1 MYFGSRCKFLRPEKL
16 QKFLANRGYG
26 SRRQV
31 EQWISDGRVRL
42 NNSVAKIGDRVS
54 INDSIFLDNK
64 KVRSRELVET
74 HIIVYNKPEGLVS
87 TTKDTRGRP
96 LVFDNL
102 PPLKR
107 GKWISVGRLDI
118 NTSGLMLFTTNG
130 ELANRLMHPKYSI
143 DRKYLVRVY
152 GKVEKKNIEAL
163 KKGILIGDE
172 YSRFKSIEFK
182 NEVLKDQVRLNNWFQ
197 VTLGSGKNREVRSL
211 WESQGFEVSRLKR
224 ISYGPVILPSFVR
237 PGNYSYLSEKEV
249 AQLANL
255 VNLNIALRNDLTLQK
270 KSQRNERRLRSK
282 GSKVKVR

>member
-1 MYFGSRCKFLRPEKL
+1 MDEKL

-26 SRRQV
+26 SRRQI

-54 INDSIFLDNK
+54 IHDSIFLDNK

-172 YSRFKSIEFK
+172 YSRFKNIEYK

-237 PGNYSYLSEKEV
+237 PGNYTYLSEKEV

-270 KSQRNERRLRSK
+270 KSQRNERRLRSN

>member
-1 MYFGSRCKFLRPEKL
+1 MDEKL

-26 SRRQV
+26 SRRQI

-87 TTKDTRGRP
+87 TTKDTKGRP

-163 KKGILIGDE
+163 KKGILIGNE
-172 YSRFKSIEFK
+172 YSRFKNVEYK

-237 PGNYSYLSEKEV
+237 PGNYTYLSEKEV

>member
-1 MYFGSRCKFLRPEKL
+1 MDEKL

-26 SRRQV
+26 SRRQI

-87 TTKDTRGRP
+87 TTKDKRGRP

-172 YSRFKSIEFK
+172 YSRFKNIEYK

-237 PGNYSYLSEKEV
+237 PGNYTYLSEKEV

-255 VNLNIALRNDLTLQK
+255 VNLNIDFRNDITLQK

>member
-1 MYFGSRCKFLRPEKL
+1 MDEKL

-130 ELANRLMHPKYSI
+130 ELANRLMHPRYSI

-172 YSRFKSIEFK
+172 YSRFKNIEYK
-182 NEVLKDQVRLNNWFQ
+182 NEVLNDQVRLNNWFQ

>member
-1 MYFGSRCKFLRPEKL
+1 MDEKL

-26 SRRQV
+26 SRRQI

-64 KVRSRELVET
+64 KVQSRELVET

-237 PGNYSYLSEKEV
+237 PGNYTYLSEKEV

>member
-1 MYFGSRCKFLRPEKL
+1 MDEKL

-26 SRRQV
+26 SRRQI

-224 ISYGPVILPSFVR
+224 ISYGSVILPSFVR

>member
-1 MYFGSRCKFLRPEKL
+1 MDEKL

-64 KVRSRELVET
+64 KVRSRDLVET

-237 PGNYSYLSEKEV
+237 PGNYTYLSEKEV

>member
-1 MYFGSRCKFLRPEKL
+1 MDEKL

-172 YSRFKSIEFK
+172 YSRFKNIEYK

-255 VNLNIALRNDLTLQK
+255 VNLNITLRNDLTLQK

>member
-1 MYFGSRCKFLRPEKL
+1 MDEKL

-102 PPLKR
+102 PLLKR

-172 YSRFKSIEFK
+172 YSRFKNIEYK

>member
-1 MYFGSRCKFLRPEKL
+1 MDEKL

-26 SRRQV
+26 SRRQI

-64 KVRSRELVET
+64 KVRSRDLVET

-130 ELANRLMHPKYSI
+130 ELANRLMHPRYSI

-237 PGNYSYLSEKEV
+237 PGNYTYLSEKEV

-255 VNLNIALRNDLTLQK
+255 VNLTIALRNDLTLQK

-282 GSKVKVR
+282 GSTVKVR

>member
-1 MYFGSRCKFLRPEKL
+1 MDEKL

-172 YSRFKSIEFK
+172 YSRFKNIEYK

-197 VTLGSGKNREVRSL
+197 VTLDSGKNREVRSL

-237 PGNYSYLSEKEV
+237 PGNYTYLSEKEV
-249 AQLANL
+249 AQLTNL
-255 VNLNIALRNDLTLQK
+255 VNLNIDLRNDLTLQK

>member
-1 MYFGSRCKFLRPEKL
+1 MDEKL

-87 TTKDTRGRP
+87 TTKDTGGRP

-172 YSRFKSIEFK
+172 YSRFKNIEYK

-197 VTLGSGKNREVRSL
+197 VTLVSGKNREVRSL

-282 GSKVKVR
+282 GSKVKVK

>member
-1 MYFGSRCKFLRPEKL
+1 MDEKL

-26 SRRQV
+26 SRRQI

-64 KVRSRELVET
+64 KVRSRDLVET

>member
-1 MYFGSRCKFLRPEKL
+1 MDEKL

-172 YSRFKSIEFK
+172 YSRFKNIEYK

-237 PGNYSYLSEKEV
+237 PGNYTYLSEKEV
-249 AQLANL
+249 AQLTKL

>member
-1 MYFGSRCKFLRPEKL
+1 MDEKL

-26 SRRQV
+26 SRRQI

-172 YSRFKSIEFK
+172 YSRFKSIEYK

-237 PGNYSYLSEKEV
+237 PGNYTYLPEKEV

>member
-1 MYFGSRCKFLRPEKL
+1 MDEKL

-237 PGNYSYLSEKEV
+237 PGNYTYLSEKEV
-249 AQLANL
+249 VQLANL

>member
-1 MYFGSRCKFLRPEKL
+1 MDEKL

-87 TTKDTRGRP
+87 TRKDTIGRP

-130 ELANRLMHPKYSI
+130 ELANRLMHPRYSI

-172 YSRFKSIEFK
+172 YSKFKNIEYK

-237 PGNYSYLSEKEV
+237 PGNYTYLSEKEV

>member
-1 MYFGSRCKFLRPEKL
+1 MDEKL

-26 SRRQV
+26 SRRQI

>member
-1 MYFGSRCKFLRPEKL
+1 MDEKL

-237 PGNYSYLSEKEV
+237 PGNYSYLLEKEV

-270 KSQRNERRLRSK
+270 KSQRNEGRLRSK

>member
-1 MYFGSRCKFLRPEKL
+1 MDEKL

-74 HIIVYNKPEGLVS
+74 HIIVYNKPEGLIS

-172 YSRFKSIEFK
+172 YSRFKNIEYK

-282 GSKVKVR
+282 GSKVKVK

>member
-1 MYFGSRCKFLRPEKL
+1 MDEKL

-26 SRRQV
+26 SRRQI

-163 KKGILIGDE
+163 KKGILIGDD

-197 VTLGSGKNREVRSL
+197 VTLGSGKNREVRIL

-249 AQLANL
+249 TQLANL

-270 KSQRNERRLRSK
+270 KSQRTERRLRSK
-282 GSKVKVR
+282 GSTVKVR

>member
-1 MYFGSRCKFLRPEKL
+1 MDEKL

-182 NEVLKDQVRLNNWFQ
+182 NEVLEDQVRLNNWFQ

>member
-1 MYFGSRCKFLRPEKL
+1 MDEKL

-172 YSRFKSIEFK
+172 YSRFKNIEYK

-224 ISYGPVILPSFVR
+224 ISYGPVILQSFVR

>member
-1 MYFGSRCKFLRPEKL
+1 MDEKL

-74 HIIVYNKPEGLVS
+74 HIIIYNKPEGLVS
-87 TTKDTRGRP
+87 TTKDTKGRP

-172 YSRFKSIEFK
+172 YSRFKNIEYK

>member
-1 MYFGSRCKFLRPEKL
+1 MDEKL

-26 SRRQV
+26 SRRQI

-249 AQLANL
+249 AQLTNL

>member
-1 MYFGSRCKFLRPEKL
+1 MDEKL

-255 VNLNIALRNDLTLQK
+255 VNLNIALRSDLTLQK

>member
-1 MYFGSRCKFLRPEKL
+1 MDEKL

-237 PGNYSYLSEKEV
+237 PGNYTYLSEKEV
-249 AQLANL
+249 AQLTNL

>member
-1 MYFGSRCKFLRPEKL
+1 MDEKL

-26 SRRQV
+26 SRRQI

-172 YSRFKSIEFK
+172 YSRFKSIEYK

>member
-1 MYFGSRCKFLRPEKL
+1 MDEKL

-130 ELANRLMHPKYSI
+130 ELANRLMHPRYSI

-172 YSRFKSIEFK
+172 YSRFKNIEYK

-237 PGNYSYLSEKEV
+237 PGNYTYLSEKEV

>member
-1 MYFGSRCKFLRPEKL
+1 MDEKL

-26 SRRQV
+26 SRRQI

-130 ELANRLMHPKYSI
+130 ELANRLMHPKYRI

-172 YSRFKSIEFK
+172 YSRFKNIEYK

>member
-1 MYFGSRCKFLRPEKL
+1 MDEKL

-74 HIIVYNKPEGLVS
+74 RIIVYNKPEGLVS

-182 NEVLKDQVRLNNWFQ
+182 NEVLKDQLRLNNWFQ

>member
-1 MYFGSRCKFLRPEKL
+1 MDEKL

-96 LVFDNL
+96 HVFDNL

>member
-1 MYFGSRCKFLRPEKL
+1 MDEKL

-26 SRRQV
+26 SRRQI

-237 PGNYSYLSEKEV
+237 PGNYTYLSEKEV

-255 VNLNIALRNDLTLQK
+255 VNLNIDLRNDLTLQK

>member
-1 MYFGSRCKFLRPEKL
+1 MDEKL

-237 PGNYSYLSEKEV
+237 PGNYTYLSEKEV
-249 AQLANL
+249 AQLANS

>member
-1 MYFGSRCKFLRPEKL
+1 MDEKL

-26 SRRQV
+26 SRRQI

-130 ELANRLMHPKYSI
+130 ELANRLMHPRYSI

-282 GSKVKVR
+282 GSTVKVR

>member
-1 MYFGSRCKFLRPEKL
+1 MDEKL

-26 SRRQV
+26 SRRQI

-87 TTKDTRGRP
+87 TTKDTKGRP

-130 ELANRLMHPKYSI
+130 ELANRLMHPRYSI

-237 PGNYSYLSEKEV
+237 PGNYTYLSEKEV

-255 VNLNIALRNDLTLQK
+255 VNLNVVLRNDLTLQK

>member
-1 MYFGSRCKFLRPEKL
+1 MDEKL

-172 YSRFKSIEFK
+172 YSRFKNIEYK

-211 WESQGFEVSRLKR
+211 WESQGFDVSRLKR

>member
-1 MYFGSRCKFLRPEKL
+1 MDEKL

-172 YSRFKSIEFK
+172 YSRFKNIEYK
-182 NEVLKDQVRLNNWFQ
+182 NEFLKDQVRLNNWFQ

>member
-1 MYFGSRCKFLRPEKL
+1 MDEKL

-26 SRRQV
+26 SRRQI

-237 PGNYSYLSEKEV
+237 PGNYAYLSEKEV

>member
-1 MYFGSRCKFLRPEKL
+1 MDEKL

-172 YSRFKSIEFK
+172 YSRFKSIEYK